1 MNAQYPMAPM
11 AKALEQYGRYG
22 DTQLVHLNPIEV
34 EMLRSM
40 SPTGELTTNPVTGQ
54 PEAFLP
60 LLAPVLGM
68 VGGGL
73 GLSALGTGL
82 LTGAATAAI
91 TGDIKRG
98 LLAGVTGGLASGLG
112 EGLASLAQDAA
123 VDAATTGVDFA
134 AQAAQSADLANTA
147 LTGAGMAPLEAA
159 AQGATEL
166 TTQFGTDFLGQAA
179 QSADLVN
186 NALTGAGVAPI
197 EAATQGATEL
207 TAQVGTDFAGQ
218 AAQSADA
225 VNQAIATSADKP
237 AWYMADSEF
246 TQGLKDIPDTMKLY
260 GVGQGVTSLSAM
272 DYADEQERL
281 AREAERDK
289 KRRYEE
295 SLRGMQTAIRTVNPG
310 YQGFGMQ
317 AGGQVP
323 NPLLADILNRASQ
336 GEMLTPVEQAMF
348 EEYYANQQAG
358 VRSNLAAEAEQEAAD
373 RVAQYSNIS
382 GLSAVNQLGAAGQLS
397 RDDVNWFNKWSKEAG
412 DNFSWMTDPNADWDK
427 FYSETG
433 LNKENVG
440 RVQRVQSAIESA
452 MGDNTLRS
460 VGDQDLAQMQFD
472 AGMAGLGKG
481 GAYGSNILMGNP
493 AMNAAGQRDLRGGQF
508 NVSDLIPRDYK
519 AGFEPE
525 VSYFQDSRENVVV
538 PSRQYRPTRQLI
550 APTGN
555 KPAYE
560 TIGMADGGIAAIAPD
575 QRVDT
580 DALAL
585 IPAVLGQA
593 ENADEIINRFIQ
605 KYGVDRF
612 REVRAMILDRYVAP
626 NAQKEGMIRGQGGG
640 MDDQV
645 MGMIGA
651 DQPVAV
657 SPGEYI
663 VPADVVSGL
672 GDGSSDAGAKELDG
686 MMDRVRMARGG
697 NTNQP
702 PPTNAQGLL
711 PA

>member
-68 VGGGL
+68 VGGSL

-82 LTGAATAAI
+82 LTGAATAAL
-91 TGDIKRG
+91 TGDVKRG

-166 TTQFGTDFLGQAA
+166 TTQLGTDFLGQ
-179 QSADLVN
+179 S
-186 NALTGAGVAPI
+186 
-197 EAATQGATEL
+197 
-207 TAQVGTDFAGQ
+207 AQVGTDFVGQ

-225 VNQAIATSADKP
+225 VNQAIAASADQP
-237 AWYMADSEF
+237 AWYMADSAF
-246 TQGLKDIPDTMKLY
+246 NQGLSDIPDVMKLY
-260 GVGQGVTSLSAM
+260 GMGQGVTGLSAM

-289 KRRYEE
+289 KRRYDE

-358 VRSNLAAEAEQEAAD
+358 VRSNLATQAEQEAAD

-397 RDDVNWFNKWSKEAG
+397 RDDVNWFNKWSQEAG
-412 DNFSWMTDPNADWDK
+412 DDFSWMTDPNADWDK

-433 LNKENVG
+433 LNRENVG
-440 RVQRVQSAIESA
+440 RVQRVQNAIQSA

-472 AGMAGLGKG
+472 VGMAGLGKG
-481 GAYGSNILMGNP
+481 GQYGTNYMMGNP

-525 VSYFQDSRENVVV
+525 VSYFQDSRENVIV
-538 PSRQYRPTRQLI
+538 PSRQYRPTKQLI

-626 NAQKEGMIRGQGGG
+626 GAQKEGMIRGQGGG

-672 GDGSSDAGAKELDG
+672 GDGSSDAGARELDG

-702 PPTNAQGLL
+702 PPTNARGLL